1 MPLSDPDSYSISHLM
16 VSSAFWPLP
25 SLLDRYCPLPLPL
38 SLSLSLMPC
47 SAGLPSGSLT
57 SGWLVSGCMTGSLA
71 DEGIGETK
79 EVGGDNQR
87 GQQADGMPQ
96 GNHLGSDQIIPSPPL
111 LMAPLRD

>member
-1 MPLSDPDSYSISHLM
+1 
-16 VSSAFWPLP
+16 
-25 SLLDRYCPLPLPL
+25 
-38 SLSLSLMPC
+38 
-47 SAGLPSGSLT
+47 
-57 SGWLVSGCMTGSLA
+57 MTGSLA